1 MSDIHF
7 QRFVSKL
14 IRRGSIEIEE
24 PGGRRYF
31 LGDGTGTPP
40 LIKFC
45 DDRVKGTLLRD
56 PELTFGELFMDGRI
70 LVLRGTLYDVLAIVM
85 SNLEQAG
92 SSRWIAV
99 LRRIRHAVQRWHYN
113 TLRRSRANVAHHYD
127 LGNALYALFLDDDW
141 QYSCAYFETME
152 EDLNTAQLAK
162 KQHIAAK
169 LLLEPGNRVLEI
181 GCGWG
186 GLALY
191 LAQSCDVHITG
202 ITLSRE
208 QLDLACRRRAAGG
221 LESRLE
227 FRFQDYRQ
235 VAERYD
241 RIVSIAMLEAVG
253 PNGYEGFFRK
263 VCAMLND
270 DGVALVHT
278 ITSANADFNVGPW
291 THKYIFPGSHIP
303 SLSQLMPAIERAGL
317 IVTDVEVLRL
327 HYARTLMLWRDR
339 FLANRDRAKALF
351 DERFCRM
358 WEFYLSVAQCMFEFQ
373 NCSVSQ
379 IQMTKRISTLP
390 LTRDYMMEKANG
402 TSNQFL
408 GAEVQP
414 LCSSPLP
421 PPAGGG

>member
-1 MSDIHF
+1 
-7 QRFVSKL
+7 
-14 IRRGSIEIEE
+14 
-24 PGGRRYF
+24 
-31 LGDGTGTPP
+31 
-40 LIKFC
+40 
-45 DDRVKGTLLRD
+45 
-56 PELTFGELFMDGRI
+56 MDGRI

-99 LRRIRHAVQRWHYN
+99 LRRMRHAVQRWHYN
-113 TLRRSRANVAHHYD
+113 TLRRSQANVAHHYD

-152 EDLNTAQLAK
+152 ADLNTAQFAK

-191 LAQSCDVHITG
+191 LARI
-202 ITLSRE
+202 L
-208 QLDLACRRRAAGG
+208 RRSYYRHHLVARAAGFG
-221 LESRLE
+221 LPSSRRRGAGVEAGVSLPGLSA
-227 FRFQDYRQ
+227 RRG
-235 VAERYD
+235 ALRPD
-241 RIVSIAMLEAVG
+241 RIIAMLEAVG

-263 VCAMLND
+263 VSAMLND

-278 ITSANADFNVGPW
+278 ITSANADFGVGPW

-339 FLANRDRAKALF
+339 FLANRDKAKALF

-408 GAEVQP
+408 GAEV
-414 LCSSPLP
+414 
-421 PPAGGG
+421 